1 MMTPK
6 FAKTLLYSACV
17 MVLTGCPGDDDDK
30 PNPPGNKKPVAK
42 FSHSCSELSCSFD
55 ASASSDPDGNITQYS
70 WNFGD
75 SMNGDGPTANHS
87 YNSAGSYMVTL
98 TVTDNKNATAE
109 HKLEV
114 TVNTTPDTPD
124 DDDDDGDGDDPVG
137 MNECENW
144 QSKHP
149 EWLWCDDFET
159 TASLT
164 EKYGKNSVK
173 PGKDA
178 TSLQRV
184 ETNPAHGKYALR
196 LKADNESKNSG
207 SFRRNF
213 GRVPYNN
220 SIDDLG
226 AKPYFDE
233 KINEVYYRFYV
244 KYPNSTPGWP
254 THITRAFGV
263 AAGSDQFG
271 PQAFVSTLS
280 HDKSNTA
287 VISGEPNLQ
296 AYSGFDPNN
305 PDSTLKTTK
314 WDDMENLTQLGENTD
329 PLPPVPPP
337 PAPPE
342 KPTLSHFAVNQVDD
356 DIPPPPPPPGDPEP
370 PIPPVP
376 PDKPDGDDNNP
387 LSKGKWHC
395 VIVHLKLNST
405 TPYKADGVYEIAI
418 DGKPYSKYTLTDLNW
433 TGKWREYAINGI
445 QFENSWT
452 MMGQNSQQPVNNR
465 LATTQTQA
473 IEGEMES
480 YLDALV
486 ISKKPVSCLDTS
498 NPDDPMPPP
507 PPPGDPDKPDDDDPV
522 PPPPKPPGDDD
533 DDDTPPDIP
542 PPPPPGDPD
551 KPDDDT
557 PPDIPPPPPPPG
569 DPDKPDDDGDDPGPV
584 PPPPTPD
591 DDDDGDLPDDIPP
604 PPPPPTETVN
614 L

>member
-17 MVLTGCPGDDDDK
+17 MVLTGCPGDDDNK
-30 PNPPGNKKPVAK
+30 PKPSKNKKPVAK
-42 FSHSCSELSCSFD
+42 FTHSCDELSCSFD
-55 ASASSDPDGNITQYS
+55 AKGSSDPDGTITKYS

-75 SMNGDGPTANHS
+75 SMNGEGPMATHT
-87 YNSAGSYMVTL
+87 YTKAGSYTISL

-109 HKLEV
+109 HKVEV
-114 TVNTTPDTPD
+114 NVTTKPDNPD
-124 DDDDDGDGDDPVG
+124 DDDDDDNDDPVG

-144 QSKHP
+144 QSNHP

-178 TSLQRV
+178 DSLQRV
-184 ETNPAHGKYALR
+184 ESDPAHGKFALR
-196 LKADNESKNSG
+196 LKADSESKNSG

-220 SIDDLG
+220 SVDDLG

-233 KINEVYYRFYV
+233 KVNEVYYRFYV
-244 KYPNSTPGWP
+244 KYPENTQGWP
-254 THITRAFGV
+254 ANITRAFGI
-263 AAGSDQFG
+263 AAGADQFG
-271 PQAFVSTLS
+271 PQSFIATLS
-280 HDKSNTA
+280 HDKANAT
-287 VISGEPNLQ
+287 VVSGEPKLN

-305 PDSTLKTTK
+305 PDSTLKTIK
-314 WDDMENLTQLGENTD
+314 WDDMDNLTQLGDSND

-337 PAPPE
+337 PTPPE
-342 KPTLSHFAVNQVDD
+342 KPSFSKFAVSQDDGDD

-370 PIPPVP
+370 PVP
-376 PDKPDGDDNNP
+376 PDNPDGDDKNP
-387 LSKGKWHC
+387 LAKGKWHC

-405 TPYKADGVYEIAI
+405 APYKADGLYEIAI
-418 DGKPYSKYTLTDLNW
+418 DGKPYSKYTLSDLNW

-445 QFENSWT
+445 QFENNWA
-452 MMGQNSQQPVNNR
+452 MMGQNNREPVTNN
-465 LATTQTQA
+465 LVSTDVQTT
-473 IEGEMES
+473 EEVMES

-486 ISKKPVSCLDTS
+486 ISRKPVNCLDTN
-498 NPDDPMPPP
+498 NPDDPTPPP
-507 PPPGDPDKPDDDDPV
+507 EPPNDPDKPDD
-522 PPPPKPPGDDD
+522 G

-551 KPDDDT
+551 T
-557 PPDIPPPPPPPG
+557 
-569 DPDKPDDDGDDPGPV
+569 PDDDGDNPE

-591 DDDDGDLPDDIPP
+591 DGDDDGDLPDDIPP
-604 PPPPPTETVN
+604 PPPPPTDSVS